1 MIWKAILVL
10 FFCGG
15 TIVASGDGPVN
26 VLPRRMLLACTPS
39 LVDCSVMSCSTPLAL
54 TGAEI
59 ALLCP
64 LPGLSGAFL
73 YGTVKGSGFNTDT
86 QATSLFKQAFLSA
99 EGLSFDVILSG
110 KRTHYAHVQAHCAE
124 LFATL
129 NGFDTASLPAC
140 VNPDGV
146 VYILIGVY
154 RTLEGVA
161 PQLALL
167 EVLVNGL

>member
-1 MIWKAILVL
+1 M
-10 FFCGG
+10 
-15 TIVASGDGPVN
+15 N

-110 KRTHYAHVQAHCAE
+110 KRTHYAHVQVS
-124 LFATL
+124 
-129 NGFDTASLPAC
+129 ASLFLRLC
-140 VNPDGV
+140 
-146 VYILIGVY
+146 ILDSL
-154 RTLEGVA
+154 RTSA
-161 PQLALL
+161 T
-167 EVLVNGL
+167 NSNSRIF